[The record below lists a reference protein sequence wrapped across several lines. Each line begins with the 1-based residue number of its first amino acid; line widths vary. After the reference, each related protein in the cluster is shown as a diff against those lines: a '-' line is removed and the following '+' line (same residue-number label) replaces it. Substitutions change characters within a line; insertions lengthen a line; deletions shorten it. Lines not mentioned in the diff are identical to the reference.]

1 MQMSQASQ
9 ESNNGN
15 RLKMSLFQGQAVNGV
30 SGVSNSFQQI
40 SSGNLGNANV
50 GGKTAVFSVEQNK
63 QSQFSNQHSQTS
75 QSQLTKNVIR
85 GQDNIYTQTA
95 ISHQTRSQSTSSN
108 SQKIH
113 YKITHTVPYKQP
125 VPVELIKSS
134 VTSADTL
141 NTYIP
146 PHTAG
151 SSYRFTPTPAS
162 KQIFTYPAVSVQAVH
177 CTV

>member
-1 MQMSQASQ
+1 MSQATQ
-9 ESNNGN
+9 ESNNEN
-15 RLKMSLFQGQAVNGV
+15 RLKMSSFQGQAVNGVV
-30 SGVSNSFQQI
+30 SGVSNSFQQS

-50 GGKTAVFSVEQNK
+50 GGKAAVYSVEQNK
-63 QSQFSNQHSQTS
+63 QSQFSNQQSQTS

-134 VTSADTL
+134 VTSTDAL

-146 PHTAG
+146 PHTTG

-162 KQIFTYPAVSVQAVH
+162 KQIFTYPAVSVH